1 MKYVEV
7 LNSYNVGEIALIKS
21 ILDGE
26 QIDYYFKGEHF
37 NALGLQVQPTVLL
50 VMEDQVEHVHSLL
63 SEFSTSFL

>member
-7 LNSYNVGEIALIKS
+7 LNSYNAGEIALIKS

-26 QIDYYFKGEHF
+26 RIDYYFRGEHF

-63 SEFSTSFL
+63 NEFSTSFL